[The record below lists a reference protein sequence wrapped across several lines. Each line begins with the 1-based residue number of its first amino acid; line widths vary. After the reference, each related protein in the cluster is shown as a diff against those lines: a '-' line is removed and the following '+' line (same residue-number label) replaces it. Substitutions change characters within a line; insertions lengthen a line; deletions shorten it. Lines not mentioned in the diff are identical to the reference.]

1 MKRDFK
7 RQKNIIVAALVL
19 LIGADAAMALYSVS
33 MASSMRSPQQ
43 ELAAQ
48 TVQLK
53 LLQADVERARII
65 KKDTPASKRDCDK
78 FDNSLPPSGTGYS
91 VVSSELAEVSH
102 KVGLQIS
109 SLSFRQADLAGR
121 GMAEVSVD
129 ATVTG
134 DYKSVV
140 RFLNG
145 LQRSSNNYIVDSL
158 TLASEP
164 AGQVS
169 SGKVRVGL
177 HLKSYF
183 KAPA

>member
-7 RQKNIIVAALVL
+7 TQRTFIVAALVL
-19 LIGADAAMALYSVS
+19 VIGADAAMAIYSVG

-43 ELAAQ
+43 ELTAHTA
-48 TVQLK
+48 QLK
-53 LLQADVERARII
+53 FLRADVERARII
-65 KKDTPASKRDCDK
+65 KKDTPDSKRDCDR
-78 FDNSLPPSGTGYS
+78 FEDSLPPSGTGYS
-91 VVSSELAEVSH
+91 IVSSELTEIGH
-102 KVGLQIS
+102 KAGLQIS
-109 SLSFRQADLAGR
+109 SLSFHQSDLVGH

-145 LQRSSNNYIVDSL
+145 LQRSASNYIVDSL
-158 TLASEP
+158 ALASEP
-164 AGQVS
+164 AGQHTSGSVKVS
-169 SGKVRVGL
+169 L

-183 KAPA
+183 KATV

>member
-7 RQKNIIVAALVL
+7 TQRNFIVAVL
-19 LIGADAAMALYSVS
+19 LLVMGADAAMAIYSVS
-33 MASSMRSPQQ
+33 MASSMHSPQQ

-48 TVQLK
+48 TAQLK
-53 LLQADVERARII
+53 LLRADVERARII
-65 KKDTPASKRDCDK
+65 QKDTPASKRECDK
-78 FDNSLPPSGTGYS
+78 FEDSLPSSGAGYS
-91 VVSSELAEVSH
+91 VVSSELAEIGH
-102 KVGLQIS
+102 KAGLAIS
-109 SLSFRQADLAGR
+109 SLSFRQSDLAGH

-145 LQRSSNNYIVDSL
+145 LQRSANNYIVDSL

-164 AGQVS
+164 AGQSS
-169 SGKVRVGL
+169 SGSVRVGL

-183 KAPA
+183 KATA